1 MNHIH
6 NADGAFLVYDITNEN
21 SFHSINFWLNLM
33 KKSIGDNA
41 VIYLIGNKGDLIER
55 SKNNRKVT
63 KEEAIEFSK
72 LNHFQGFCECSALKN
87 VNIKESFSS
96 FYKTLYKKNK
106 GILKEKTKEK
116 IIFLKKLQD
125 KRSSDNCCF

>member
-6 NADGAFLVYDITNEN
+6 NADGAFLVYDISNEN
-21 SFHSINFWLNLM
+21 SFHSITFWLNLI
-33 KKSIGDNA
+33 KKSIGDNS

-87 VNIKESFSS
+87 VNIKESFTS
-96 FYKTLYKKNK
+96 FYKTLYKKIK
-106 GILKEKTKEK
+106 Q
-116 IIFLKKLQD
+116 F
-125 KRSSDNCCF
+125 